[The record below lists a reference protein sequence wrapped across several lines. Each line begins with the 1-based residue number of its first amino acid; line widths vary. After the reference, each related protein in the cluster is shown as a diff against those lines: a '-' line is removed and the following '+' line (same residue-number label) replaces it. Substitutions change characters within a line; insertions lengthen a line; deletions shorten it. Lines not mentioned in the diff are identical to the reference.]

1 MNTRDYSFLM
11 QAAYAAHDGYKFHTL
26 FDGLEVEIIGDMVL
40 FGNESQKVPTKSEGD
55 DLIFK
60 TTPKFN
66 L

>member
-1 MNTRDYSFLM
+1 M
-11 QAAYAAHDGYKFHTL
+11 QAAVSAHDGYKLHTL
-26 FDGLEVEIIGDMVL
+26 YDGSIIEIVGDTVL
-40 FGNESQKVPTKSEGD
+40 FGDIRRAPSKSEGD